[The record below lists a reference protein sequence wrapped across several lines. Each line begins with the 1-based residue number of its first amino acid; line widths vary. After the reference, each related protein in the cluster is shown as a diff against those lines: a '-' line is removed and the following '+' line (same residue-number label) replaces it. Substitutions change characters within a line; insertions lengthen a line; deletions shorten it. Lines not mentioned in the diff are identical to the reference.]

1 MLEQIRD
8 TLYLFSNNE
17 LDAKERE
24 REIYFLTYSHLW
36 VSKYR
41 YIFLNLPVHTCN
53 TISRPHSP
61 RSSVFLSRD
70 EYRSTMEISQI
81 WRKIGGSQPRLA
93 WQVRRKNEPF
103 PRSDRD
109 GKRGCTWL
117 RARYEEKEHA
127 PIVDHNFL
135 RRSPARCVPLSSPFI
150 LHFLPKKRHR
160 NRFRTP
166 YAAFHAVESK
176 EKAFRAPLLHLS
188 TPTLVHNPFFFVYNL
203 YSRDR
208 NCDVNSIKLIIY

>member
-1 MLEQIRD
+1 MNIVRQW
-8 TLYLFSNNE
+8 
-17 LDAKERE
+17 K
-24 REIYFLTYSHLW
+24 
-36 VSKYR
+36 
-41 YIFLNLPVHTCN
+41 
-53 TISRPHSP
+53 
-61 RSSVFLSRD
+61 SVRF
-70 EYRSTMEISQI
+70 
-81 WRKIGGSQPRLA
+81 GGKSEEASLA

-188 TPTLVHNPFFFVYNL
+188 TPTLVHSPFFFVYNL

>member
-1 MLEQIRD
+1 MNIVRQW
-8 TLYLFSNNE
+8 
-17 LDAKERE
+17 K
-24 REIYFLTYSHLW
+24 
-36 VSKYR
+36 
-41 YIFLNLPVHTCN
+41 
-53 TISRPHSP
+53 
-61 RSSVFLSRD
+61 SVRF
-70 EYRSTMEISQI
+70 
-81 WRKIGGSQPRLA
+81 GGKSEEASLA
-93 WQVRRKNEPF
+93 WPDRLGGKMSRFREAIAMESADVRDSARVTRRK
-103 PRSDRD
+103 S
-109 GKRGCTWL
+109 T
-117 RARYEEKEHA
+117 
-127 PIVDHNFL
+127 
-135 RRSPARCVPLSSPFI
+135 RRLSITIFSVGRPPNASVPLSSPFI